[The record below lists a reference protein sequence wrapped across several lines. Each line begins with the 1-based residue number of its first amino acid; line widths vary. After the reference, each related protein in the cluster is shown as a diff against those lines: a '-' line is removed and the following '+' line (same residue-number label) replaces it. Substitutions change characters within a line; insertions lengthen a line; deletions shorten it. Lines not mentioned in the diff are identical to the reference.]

1 MSTELRAAVD
11 AGGAAR
17 HGSIPRRLFIGG
29 RFVDAED
36 GQTLPSV
43 TAAPPRP
50 RSPEPAAPAGDGPA
64 ANRARILPLQAWGI
78 VPVPSARPARQ
89 ILIIRGDRRA

>member
-43 TAAPPRP
+43 TAAPPAKP
-50 RSPEPAAPAGDGPA
+50 
-64 ANRARILPLQAWGI
+64 
-78 VPVPSARPARQ
+78 
-89 ILIIRGDRRA
+89 